1 MTTLVKH
8 MVRGHVLMFASGF
21 AVGSFVVFV
30 TLLMLPD
37 RSASPSWMSDRSRD
51 FLVSALVDNLDS
63 HDNDIR
69 YYAVWRLGELKGRA
83 RSALT
88 ALEQMDMRN
97 DEGLGKVR
105 AEAEY
110 KIRSGSIFGL

>member
-1 MTTLVKH
+1 MYT
-8 MVRGHVLMFASGF
+8 RGHFLMFASGIAIGACIAF
-21 AVGSFVVFV
+21 ITFV
-30 TLLMLPD
+30 MLPD
-37 RSASPSWMSDRSRD
+37 NSAPPPWMPDRSRD

-63 HDNDIR
+63 NDEDIR

-97 DEGLGKVR
+97 DELLGKLR
-105 AEAEY
+105 NETEY
-110 KIRSGSIFGL
+110 KIRSGL